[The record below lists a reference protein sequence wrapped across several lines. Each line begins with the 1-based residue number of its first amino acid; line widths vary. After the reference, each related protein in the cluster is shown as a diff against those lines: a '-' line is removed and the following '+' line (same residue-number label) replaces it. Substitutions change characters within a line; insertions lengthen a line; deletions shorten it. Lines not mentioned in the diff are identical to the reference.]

1 MLEENDLLITF
12 QESEMKEQDPP
23 ARAVALSYDQDRDQA
38 PVVVAK
44 GQGLIAERIKA
55 LAAEHNIPV
64 QENQVLIKYLMALQ
78 IYEEI
83 PPELYQ
89 VVAEILAFIYR
100 IDQRY

>member
-1 MLEENDLLITF
+1 MTEEQTL
-12 QESEMKEQDPP
+12 P
-23 ARAVALSYDQDRDQA
+23 RAVALSYDQEKDMA
-38 PVVVAK
+38 PLVVAK

-55 LAAEHNIPV
+55 LAAEHNIPI
-64 QENQVLIKYLMALQ
+64 QEDQVLLRYLMALNL
-78 IYEEI
+78 YEEI